1 MLQPR
6 SAPGWF
12 IAYVVLAGF
21 EVVGGFLDSPELRT
35 FAKPLLMPLL
45 LAFLVASLGGL
56 QHPLATWV
64 KRALVFSWVGDLLL
78 MGDGDLFFILGI
90 AAFLGA
96 QICYIAGFRPFTALG
111 PLRNKPWLA
120 VPYVAVGVGLL
131 VMLAPDLGV
140 LFLPVT
146 LYAAALVTMAV
157 LAIGV
162 SPATAAGAALFL
174 VSDSLI
180 ALTGLSDLLPD
191 AAGDA
196 IMPTYVVGQLLIVLG
211 VLQNLGRLARH
222 GRSSVPGPA

>member
-1 MLQPR
+1 
-6 SAPGWF
+6 
-12 IAYVVLAGF
+12 
-21 EVVGGFLDSPELRT
+21 
-35 FAKPLLMPLL
+35 
-45 LAFLVASLGGL
+45 
-56 QHPLATWV
+56 
-64 KRALVFSWVGDLLL
+64 
-78 MGDGDLFFILGI
+78 
-90 AAFLGA
+90 
-96 QICYIAGFRPFTALG
+96 
-111 PLRNKPWLA
+111 
-120 VPYVAVGVGLL
+120 
-131 VMLAPDLGV
+131 
-140 LFLPVT
+140 VT